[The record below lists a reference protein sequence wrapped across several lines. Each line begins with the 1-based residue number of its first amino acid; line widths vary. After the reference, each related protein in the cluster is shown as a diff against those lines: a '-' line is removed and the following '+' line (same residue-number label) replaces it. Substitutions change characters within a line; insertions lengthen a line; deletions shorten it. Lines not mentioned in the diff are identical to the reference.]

1 VTFYRKATS
10 QEATWGTEVIQWQ
23 PLAYLPGSP
32 AVAEKFAVELMDD
45 LPSRSMERADAGVQV
60 GLRRTRLRMR
70 WRGDIDA
77 SMQVVVHRETDETWQ
92 IVGGP
97 AEGGGRKR
105 LSRNGAR
112 KGYDAGGRGVND
124 LVHVKGLSDLQR
136 FLDTLPAKMEQNVLR
151 SALRQ
156 GANVIMAEAKQRVS
170 VVSGKLRDSIR
181 VSVSARRG
189 KVTHQCARVP
199 ARRRRRCARRG
210 AAGWRS
216 TTTTPSTRRGSSTGT
231 AAHFIGVKYAKALVL
246 RPNVRASSGFAKRLM
261 RAGVLVEGVHHP
273 GARPRPFLR
282 PAMDTKAQ
290 EALVAVG
297 NAIKARLAVK
307 HGLDTSASRFQHE
320 RFGHCHDAA
329 ARGDRAYRNAA
340 IGSGSANPRRRAARR
355 NRATGNRMS

>member
-1 VTFYRKATS
+1 
-10 QEATWGTEVIQWQ
+10 
-23 PLAYLPGSP
+23 
-32 AVAEKFAVELMDD
+32 
-45 LPSRSMERADAGVQV
+45 
-60 GLRRTRLRMR
+60 
-70 WRGDIDA
+70 
-77 SMQVVVHRETDETWQ
+77 
-92 IVGGP
+92 
-97 AEGGGRKR
+97 
-105 LSRNGAR
+105 
-112 KGYDAGGRGVND
+112 VND

-189 KVTHQCARVP
+189 KVTASVRAGSRSSKKTV
-199 ARRRRRCARRG
+199 REKRG
-210 AAGWRS
+210 GGVAVDYNDPFYAPWVEY
-216 TTTTPSTRRGSSTGT
+216 GT

-307 HGLDTSASRFQHE
+307 HGLDTSGVE
-320 RFGHCHDAA
+320 V
-329 ARGDRAYRNAA
+329 
-340 IGSGSANPRRRAARR
+340 SA
-355 NRATGNRMS
+355 